1 MSKILI
7 VDDDN
12 DFLQACE
19 AVLLQEGYEVQK
31 ASCVAEAER
40 VISKTKFNL
49 VLLDVMME
57 NPDDG
62 ISLAHKLKKTNA
74 DIPILMLSGVSKI
87 TGYEYKCSEMLPCL
101 DFIEKPITPD
111 LLLKKVKEA
120 LAK

>member
-87 TGYEYKCSEMLPCL
+87 TGYEYKCSDMLPCL